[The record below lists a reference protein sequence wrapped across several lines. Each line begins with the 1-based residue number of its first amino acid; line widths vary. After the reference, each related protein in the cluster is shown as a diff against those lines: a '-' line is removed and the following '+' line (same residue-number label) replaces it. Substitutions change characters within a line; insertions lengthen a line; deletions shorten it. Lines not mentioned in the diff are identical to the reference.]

1 MNRFKRVFILL
12 GVLVAA
18 CIATVIVTRT
28 EEKKEQIQN
37 TDEVI
42 LSVAPDTV
50 QALSWCYD
58 ETELSFR
65 REEDWHWTEDE
76 AFPVNAEKI
85 EALLSDFEQLGAAFI
100 IEEVEDFGLYGLD
113 DPVCTIRLETDTDTY
128 EILLG
133 DYSAMDSR
141 RYVSIGDGNVY
152 LVKNDPF
159 DDYEIELDD
168 TILHDDT
175 PSFETIT
182 SLTFEG
188 TENYTITREEES
200 SATYCADDV
209 YFTQKDGGSVP
220 LDTYRVE
227 NYGADISVLNL
238 ETYATYN
245 VTEEDL
251 AAWGLDTPELTVV
264 VDYTVTDEEENE
276 TAESFTL
283 HLGRNQAELA
293 EKEAAEANDEEY
305 TGTITAYARVGD
317 SALVYQISTASY
329 EELMAA
335 SYNDLRHTEVFTADF
350 DSVTQLDISLEGSTY
365 SLVKTLVTDD
375 GEEDADADED
385 AEYAFTY
392 EGAEIDLTA
401 LQGNITD
408 LSVNEFTEEAP
419 SETTEISL
427 VFYTDNENYPQI
439 EVTLYRHDGS
449 DCLAVLDGEVLG
461 FVSRSSV
468 VDVIEAVNAII
479 LG

>member
-12 GVLVAA
+12 GVLVVA

-50 QALSWCYD
+50 QALSWSYD

-85 EALLSDFEQLGAAFI
+85 EALLSDFEQFGAVFI

-182 SLTFEG
+182 ALTFEG

-200 SATYCADDV
+200 TATYCADDV
-209 YFTQKDGGSVP
+209 YFTQKDEKTVP

-227 NYGADISVLNL
+227 DYGADISVLNL

-245 VTEEDL
+245 VTEEEL

-293 EKEAAEANDEEY
+293 EKEEAEANDEEY
-305 TGTITAYARVGD
+305 TGTVTAYARVGD

-350 DSVTQLDISLEGSTY
+350 DSVTQLDISLDGSTY

-375 GEEDADADED
+375 GEEAADADED
-385 AEYAFTY
+385 AEYIFTY
-392 EGAEIDLTA
+392 EGGEIDLTA

-408 LSVNEFTEEAP
+408 LSVNEFTEDAP

-439 EVTLYRHDGS
+439 DVTLYRYDGS

-461 FVSRSSV
+461 LVSRSSV